1 MRKPHQLNHRN
12 TGIIGAICGSLLIVI
27 PVSSIAQTTPNTA
40 PTAPSR
46 ALNPTPSIFNE
57 PPYNRSFTPNPGA
70 IAPTAPNQPTPPIQ
84 PPLPEEQG
92 KAIATVTP
100 VEGKVDVRLKNNT
113 NAIIAY
119 EAIEHTQKRVL
130 PAKGEIVLRGL
141 PAPVTIT
148 LVRQDNGFIQVIPA
162 SSSSSGMLD
171 LSLSE
176 APSLNEQQGTIRIQK
191 NGNVFVN

>member
-1 MRKPHQLNHRN
+1 MRKPHQLYSKNI
-12 TGIIGAICGSLLIVI
+12 GIIGAICGSLLIGI
-27 PVSSIAQTTPNTA
+27 PLSSIAQTTPST
-40 PTAPSR
+40 TPSR

-57 PPYNRSFTPNPGA
+57 PPYNRSFTPNHGA
-70 IAPTAPNQPTPPIQ
+70 IAPTAPNQPSSPIQ

-100 VEGKVDVRLKNNT
+100 VGGKVDVRLKNNT
-113 NAIIAY
+113 NAVIAY
-119 EAIEHTQKRVL
+119 EAVEHTPRRVL

-148 LVRQDNGFIQVIPA
+148 LVRQDNGFVQVVPA
-162 SSSSSGMLD
+162 SSSSSGILD
-171 LSLSE
+171 ISLNE
-176 APSLNEQQGTIRIQK
+176 AQTLNEQQGTIRIQQ

>member
-1 MRKPHQLNHRN
+1 MQKLQLLNRRN
-12 TGIIGAICGSLLIVI
+12 IGTIGAICGSLLITI
-27 PVSSIAQTTPNTA
+27 PISSIAQTT
-40 PTAPSR
+40 PSR

-57 PPYNRSFTPNPGA
+57 PPYNRRVPANSGGIT
-70 IAPTAPNQPTPPIQ
+70 PNQPTPVQ
-84 PPLPEEQG
+84 PPLPQQQG

-100 VEGKVDVRLKNNT
+100 VGGKVDVRLKNNT
-113 NAIIAY
+113 NAVIAY
-119 EAIEHTQKRVL
+119 EAVEYTNRRVL
-130 PAKGEIVLRGL
+130 PAKEEIVLRGL

-171 LSLSE
+171 ISLSE
-176 APSLNEQQGTIRIQK
+176 APNLNEQQGTIRIQQ

>member
-1 MRKPHQLNHRN
+1 MRKLHHKNMGLV
-12 TGIIGAICGSLLIVI
+12 GAICGSFLIGI
-27 PVSSIAQTTPNTA
+27 SASSIAQTT
-40 PTAPSR
+40 PSR

-57 PPYNRSFTPNPGA
+57 PPYNRRVPANPSG
-70 IAPTAPNQPTPPIQ
+70 TTPNQPNPVQ
-84 PPLPEEQG
+84 PPLPEEQQQ
-92 KAIATVTP
+92 AIATVTP
-100 VEGKVDVRLKNNT
+100 VGGKVNVRLKNNT
-113 NAIIAY
+113 NAVIAY
-119 EAIEHTQKRVL
+119 EAVEYTNRRVL

-176 APSLNEQQGTIRIQK
+176 APSLNEQQGTIRIQS